1 MQWSGPAEFSV
12 AFDVEMSDDLRAW
25 RPGGSGQLMALA
37 SASGVLTQPRVM
49 LPAQPGRF
57 VRLVWSDQRS
67 APVLTG
73 AQVIVEKHRSVG
85 VDAPTELRLAASPE
99 AAGKTPLDEA
109 SKRALHFDLS
119 GLIPMVQLDLQLAP
133 GTHVDPVRIQGR
145 QRADAPWQD
154 LASSVFYRLER
165 GGNVS
170 TSPPLSVQTTVR
182 YLRLIPD
189 ERAAALDATQ
199 TRLIVQAPLATLVFA
214 TQGQSPYRL
223 LSGSATAP
231 AGALPATTLVPA
243 LDEERPRFGQAT
255 VGLCL
260 SIVGRLDRKAAAPGR
275 YEFEVQ
281 AALDAYC
288 YANGVR
294 RMAYPSIAASAP
306 NSVFLHWDR
315 NDRQIRDGDVVLN
328 DSGAEYG
335 FYATDITR
343 TYPANGRFSAEQ
355 RAIYDVVLAAQKAAL
370 AQIRPGVPFDRVG
383 AAAARVQTE
392 GLVKLGLLSG
402 NVEKIVK
409 ESGHRVFTKHAI
421 SHWVGLDVHDAG
433 SYNVGVTSRPLVPG
447 MIFTVEPGIYV
458 GADSGAD
465 RKWWDI
471 GIRVEDVVLVTDTG
485 YECLSCFVPR
495 EAAEVERTV
504 QSGRPSGNE
513 KP

>member
-1 MQWSGPAEFSV
+1 MAVTGGGHVDGDRISVRRQGGAAGHVDPAHAAGWLLDLGERQPKDPAPRSLKMQWSGPAEFSV

-73 AQVIVEKHRSVG
+73 AQVIVEKHRSVA

-99 AAGKTPLDEA
+99 PAGKTPLDEA

-119 GLIPMVQLDLQLAP
+119 GLIPVVQLDLQLAP
-133 GTHVDPVRIQGR
+133 GTHVAPVRIQGR

-154 LASSVFYRLER
+154 LAASVFYRLER

-170 TSPPLSVQTTVR
+170 TSPPLLVQTTVR

-243 LDEERPRFGQAT
+243 LDEEHPRFGQAT
-255 VGLCL
+255 LGEW
-260 SIVGRLDRKAAAPGR
+260 S
-275 YEFEVQ
+275 EVTEVARRAEAQ
-281 AALDAYC
+281 QRRAALRPWLLWSVLLV
-288 YANGVR
+288 GVGGLAFMVWR
-294 RMAYPSIAASAP
+294 LMRSPPQASA
-306 NSVFLHWDR
+306 
-315 NDRQIRDGDVVLN
+315 
-328 DSGAEYG
+328 
-335 FYATDITR
+335 
-343 TYPANGRFSAEQ
+343 
-355 RAIYDVVLAAQKAAL
+355 
-370 AQIRPGVPFDRVG
+370 
-383 AAAARVQTE
+383 
-392 GLVKLGLLSG
+392 
-402 NVEKIVK
+402 
-409 ESGHRVFTKHAI
+409 
-421 SHWVGLDVHDAG
+421 
-433 SYNVGVTSRPLVPG
+433 
-447 MIFTVEPGIYV
+447 
-458 GADSGAD
+458 
-465 RKWWDI
+465 
-471 GIRVEDVVLVTDTG
+471 
-485 YECLSCFVPR
+485 
-495 EAAEVERTV
+495 
-504 QSGRPSGNE
+504 
-513 KP
+513 